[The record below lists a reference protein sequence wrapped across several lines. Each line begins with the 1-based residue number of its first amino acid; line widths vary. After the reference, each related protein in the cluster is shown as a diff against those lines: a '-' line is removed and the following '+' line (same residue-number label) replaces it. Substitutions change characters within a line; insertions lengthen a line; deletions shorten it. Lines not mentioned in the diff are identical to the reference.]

1 MNRTPWCKI
10 MPLSCDSPCPL
21 TLVAVGVDDDVV
33 DIYGEKLKEMK
44 RGVLENA
51 IDNSSI
57 EFLSLWDIFFAN
69 SEVTNLFS
77 REWIKNVDVPHV
89 VTTGLTEEAELCR
102 QLLMST
108 CSIDPNVLNDLIK
121 GGDQS
126 LVALYRGF
134 ARFMLEDLAFH
145 PDCAGKSTSQRK
157 KLSTKV
163 AAEMIKV
170 SRQDSSQFL

>member
-1 MNRTPWCKI
+1 MNYTLWLRSGAFF
-10 MPLSCDSPCPL
+10 LQFSLLCPL
-21 TLVAVGVDDDVV
+21 TLLAVGVDDDIV
-33 DIYGEKLKEMK
+33 DMYGEKLNEMK
-44 RGVLENA
+44 RGVLEDT

-57 EFLSLWDIFFAN
+57 QFLSLWDIFFAN
-69 SEVTNLFS
+69 PEVTSLFA
-77 REWIKNVDVPHV
+77 REWIENVDVPHV

-102 QLLMST
+102 KLLMST

-170 SRQDSSQFL
+170 S